1 LGWEGKYLT
10 AVFRLGWEGKYLTA
24 VFRSGWEGKAEHVSE
39 HVVKCVYIYI
49 YVIIKEKG
57 ECALCMLSVQ
67 NN

>member
-49 YVIIKEKG
+49 CDYKRKR
-57 ECALCMLSVQ
+57 
-67 NN
+67 